1 MSEGFTHLDDEGNAR
16 MVDVG
21 EKATTSRTAVAE
33 ATVAMSPEI
42 RDRLF
47 AGDLPKGDALGVAR
61 VAAIMAAKQTPALI
75 PLCHPIPVDG
85 VDVEIE
91 EHPAGARIVVT
102 ARTTAKTGIEM
113 EAMTAAAIGALAV
126 YDMVKGLD
134 RGVEVGAVRL
144 LHKSGGKSGQWDR

>member
-91 EHPAGARIVVT
+91 EHPTGARVVVT

-113 EAMTAAAIGALAV
+113 EAITAAAIGALAV